1 MAIAKRAAK
10 RIAPKTLEKMRERRK
25 EENKRLE
32 EIGRKKLEDLKKEQE
47 KQNRVFEIKQK
58 RTEALR
64 KINEEGLKNQQNR
77 EKNIFNKLKN
87 KIKDKMFYT
96 EKDWSTKVRS
106 ATQEKIEEL
115 NNTINKLEQ
124 EEKKILKSLEVIDIP
139 SYRRPLAENFKKKHN
154 ELNSRI
160 IERNKIQ
167 FFYSLKR
174 QDRWMSGRNLG
185 DFRETHEIA
194 VKSLMKRYETGRLS
208 GTDLK
213 NGIQAIEA
221 SVKEVIRQNRQ
232 LLKLRSTENIDV
244 HSRIA
249 GKALLKFIKNL
260 DSRKLNEALA
270 TLDATINEPGNT
282 VKLLWLDEHT

>member
-1 MAIAKRAAK
+1 MAIIKRAAK
-10 RIAPKTLEKMRERRK
+10 RIAPKTLEKMKERSK
-25 EENKRLE
+25 ERNKTQE

-47 KQNRVFEIKQK
+47 KLNREFDIKQK
-58 RTEALR
+58 RIETLR
-64 KINEEGLKNQQNR
+64 KINEEGVRNQKKR
-77 EKNIFNKLKN
+77 ENIFNKLKN
-87 KIKDKMFYT
+87 KIKDKIFYT

-115 NNTINKLEQ
+115 NNIINKLEQ
-124 EEKKILKSLEVIDIP
+124 EEKKIFKSLEVIDTP
-139 SYRRPLAENFKKKHN
+139 SYRRLLVENLKKRHN
-154 ELNSRI
+154 ELNSKI
-160 IERNKIQ
+160 IERNKMQ
-167 FFYSLKR
+167 FFYSFKR

-185 DFRETHEIA
+185 NFRETHEIA
-194 VKSLMKRYETGRLS
+194 VRTLMKRYETNRLS

-213 NGIQAIEA
+213 NSMQAIEA

-232 LLKLRSTENIDV
+232 LLKLKSTENIDV

-249 GKALLKFIKNL
+249 EKALLKFIKKL
-260 DSRKLNEALA
+260 DSRKLNETLA